1 MDLPLRNSS
10 WLVDQLC
17 DPAGDRWPLS
27 DAGRQWG
34 GPEGLG
40 VSSGSGFVGWGPGC
54 QGAVQRGAAA
64 ALPLQ
69 WCRLSLPPLNF
80 VSQAQVGPGR
90 RDAQSNQWLFFS
102 HSKKK
107 KAKVCKKLQSL
118 CDMPIL
124 TTSPTPSAPRLS
136 PQPHWPLCNSL
147 NHLIN
152 AKHPGTSMELEHDQ
166 CSECHSKQQT
176 ISAFSAVPAQDHEH
190 VRCLVQVSG
199 KC

>member
-1 MDLPLRNSS
+1 MASVMVSDKRPFLGDRCVSVEPEGALSPIPVAWKVVPPAELGRWLLSLRGNGPRVWAESDGLGGGLDLDPPLRNSS

-90 RDAQSNQWLFFS
+90 RGCTCF
-102 HSKKK
+102 
-107 KAKVCKKLQSL
+107 
-118 CDMPIL
+118 
-124 TTSPTPSAPRLS
+124 
-136 PQPHWPLCNSL
+136 
-147 NHLIN
+147 
-152 AKHPGTSMELEHDQ
+152 PGWGP
-166 CSECHSKQQT
+166 
-176 ISAFSAVPAQDHEH
+176 VP
-190 VRCLVQVSG
+190 
-199 KC
+199 